1 MHLNMM
7 PKDYI
12 YIYILTVAASVHLLT
27 FGINLMFNMVT
38 FKAVHKFTSFDI
50 GSFINK

>member
-1 MHLNMM
+1 MHAFKHDAERL
-7 PKDYI
+7 

-50 GSFINK
+50 GSFISK